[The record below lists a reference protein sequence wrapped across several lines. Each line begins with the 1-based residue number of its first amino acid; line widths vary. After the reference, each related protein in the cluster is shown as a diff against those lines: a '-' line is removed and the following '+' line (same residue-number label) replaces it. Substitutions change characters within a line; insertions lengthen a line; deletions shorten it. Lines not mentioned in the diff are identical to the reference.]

1 MRVLVTG
8 LSTYW
13 GGRVAEE
20 LERRPDVEVV
30 VGVDTTD
37 PRIPL
42 ERTEFVRTD
51 SSYSI
56 LARIVA
62 ATQVDTI
69 LHTHLIVDSTRASG
83 RTLHE
88 INVIGTMSLLA
99 AAGASGSPVRK
110 VVLKSSGLV
119 YGAAKTDPYFFREE
133 MTRTSTPT
141 TNVERS
147 LLEVEAFLRDFADD
161 SPHVNVTLLRFTNVL
176 GDDLDT
182 PFALALRRP
191 VVPEIL
197 GFDPRVQFVHEDDVV
212 GALMYATNN
221 DVPGV
226 YNVAGDGNMPWSE
239 VCALVR
245 KPRIPLSPWLTNI
258 GGRALALLAALGP
271 APRGPA
277 TPALRPFARQLA
289 LPAGRVP
296 VSVHERRHG
305 RGVCSWSPSGEDDRR
320 QASDLPVRTRG
331 RGLLPALAGRD
342 PARLKE
348 PPDGSCRCRTSR
360 PGRARHARRP
370 RASKRDDRRH
380 GQRDRRDLRRA
391 RGRRR
396 RRRGRDHGGAACFL
410 LGCRRRGIGLTLDA
424 TE

>member
-1 MRVLVTG
+1 MLVTG
-8 LSTYW
+8 LSTFW
-13 GGRVAEE
+13 GGRVAQE

-30 VGVDTTD
+30 VGVDTHD
-37 PRIPL
+37 PRIAL

-69 LHTHLIVDSTRASG
+69 VHSHLIVDSTRASG

-110 VVLKSSGLV
+110 VVLKSSGFV
-119 YGAAKTDPYFFREE
+119 YGSSRSDPYFFREE
-133 MTRTSTPT
+133 MTRKSPPA

-161 SPHVNVTLLRFTNVL
+161 SPHVTVTLLRFANVL
-176 GDDLDT
+176 GDNLDT

-197 GFDPRVQFVHEDDVV
+197 GFDPRVQFVHEADVV

-226 YNVAGDGNMPWSE
+226 YNVAADGNMPWSE
-239 VCALVR
+239 VCALVG
-245 KPRIPLSPWLTNI
+245 KPRFPLSPFLTN
-258 GGRALALLAALGP
+258 LAAEPLRRMGLWDLP
-271 APRGPA
+271 PE
-277 TPALRPFARQLA
+277 ALQLLRFGRTMDTTRYKNAGFHYQYTNAGTVEAFARGLRLA
-289 LPAGRVP
+289 KTIGDKNPTYRYEREVENFFRHSPAVIRN
-296 VSVHERRHG
+296 
-305 RGVCSWSPSGEDDRR
+305 D
-320 QASDLPVRTRG
+320 
-331 RGLLPALAGRD
+331 
-342 PARLKE
+342 
-348 PPDGSCRCRTSR
+348 
-360 PGRARHARRP
+360 
-370 RASKRDDRRH
+370 
-380 GQRDRRDLRRA
+380 
-391 RGRRR
+391 
-396 RRRGRDHGGAACFL
+396 
-410 LGCRRRGIGLTLDA
+410 
-424 TE
+424 

>member
-1 MRVLVTG
+1 VRVLVTG
-8 LSTYW
+8 LSTFW
-13 GGRVAEE
+13 GGRVAQE

-30 VGVDTTD
+30 VGVDTRD
-37 PRIPL
+37 PRIAL

-69 LHTHLIVDSTRASG
+69 VHSHLIVDSTRASG

-119 YGAAKTDPYFFREE
+119 YGASRSDPYSFREE
-133 MTRTSTPT
+133 MTRKGPPA

-161 SPHVNVTLLRFTNVL
+161 SPHVTVTLLRFANVL

-197 GFDPRVQFVHEDDVV
+197 GFDPRVQFVHESDVV

-226 YNVAGDGNMPWSE
+226 YNVAADGNMPWSE
-239 VCALVR
+239 VCALVG
-245 KPRIPLSPWLTNI
+245 KPRVPLSPVLTNI
-258 GGRALALLAALGP
+258 AAEPLRRLGLWDLPPEALQVLRFGRTMDTTRYKNAGFRYHYTNAGTVEA
-271 APRGPA
+271 
-277 TPALRPFARQLA
+277 FARGLRLA
-289 LPAGRVP
+289 KTIGDKNPTYRYEREVENFFRHSPAVIRN
-296 VSVHERRHG
+296 
-305 RGVCSWSPSGEDDRR
+305 D
-320 QASDLPVRTRG
+320 
-331 RGLLPALAGRD
+331 
-342 PARLKE
+342 
-348 PPDGSCRCRTSR
+348 
-360 PGRARHARRP
+360 
-370 RASKRDDRRH
+370 
-380 GQRDRRDLRRA
+380 
-391 RGRRR
+391 
-396 RRRGRDHGGAACFL
+396 
-410 LGCRRRGIGLTLDA
+410 
-424 TE
+424 

>member
-1 MRVLVTG
+1 M
-8 LSTYW
+8 
-13 GGRVAEE
+13 
-20 LERRPDVEVV
+20 
-30 VGVDTTD
+30 
-37 PRIPL
+37 
-42 ERTEFVRTD
+42 
-51 SSYSI
+51 
-56 LARIVA
+56 A
-62 ATQVDTI
+62 ATQVDTVV
-69 LHTHLIVDSTRASG
+69 HTHLIVDSTRASG

-245 KPRIPLSPWLTNI
+245 KPR
-258 GGRALALLAALGP
+258 
-271 APRGPA
+271 
-277 TPALRPFARQLA
+277 
-289 LPAGRVP
+289 
-296 VSVHERRHG
+296 
-305 RGVCSWSPSGEDDRR
+305 
-320 QASDLPVRTRG
+320 
-331 RGLLPALAGRD
+331 D
-342 PARLKE
+342 PAVAVAHQPGRRAARVSCVSGTC
-348 PPDGSCRCRTSR
+348 PPRRCNFCVTVARSTTRATSR
-360 PGRARHARRP
+360 PVSGTSTRTRAPSKPSLVVSAWRRRSATSTRPTGTNARSKTSSGTRRP
-370 RASKRDDRRH
+370 
-380 GQRDRRDLRRA
+380 
-391 RGRRR
+391 
-396 RRRGRDHGGAACFL
+396 
-410 LGCRRRGIGLTLDA
+410 
-424 TE
+424 

>member
-13 GGRVAEE
+13 GGRAAHE
-20 LERRPDVEVV
+20 LEQRPDVEVV
-30 VGVDTTD
+30 VGVDTRD
-37 PRIPL
+37 PRIQL

-51 SSYSI
+51 STYSI
-56 LARIVA
+56 LSRIVNA
-62 ATQVDTI
+62 AQIDTI
-69 LHTHLIVDSTRASG
+69 LHTHLIVDSTRASS
-83 RTLHE
+83 RRLHE

-119 YGAAKTDPYFFREE
+119 YGSAKSDPYFFRED
-133 MTRTSTPT
+133 MNRTSAPS

-161 SPHVNVTLLRFTNVL
+161 SPHVNVTLLRFANVL

-239 VCALVR
+239 VCAHVR
-245 KPRIPLSPWLTNI
+245 KPRIPLSPVFTNLSAEPLRFL
-258 GGRALALLAALGP
+258 GLWDLPPEALHVLRYGRTLDNMRYQQAGFRYRYTNAGTVEA
-271 APRGPA
+271 
-277 TPALRPFARQLA
+277 FARGLRLA
-289 LPAGRVP
+289 KTIGDKHPAYRY
-296 VSVHERRHG
+296 EREVEDFFRH
-305 RGVCSWSPSGEDDRR
+305 SP
-320 QASDLPVRTRG
+320 AVI
-331 RGLLPALAGRD
+331 
-342 PARLKE
+342 
-348 PPDGSCRCRTSR
+348 
-360 PGRARHARRP
+360 
-370 RASKRDDRRH
+370 
-380 GQRDRRDLRRA
+380 RRD
-391 RGRRR
+391 
-396 RRRGRDHGGAACFL
+396 
-410 LGCRRRGIGLTLDA
+410 
-424 TE
+424 